1 MTVHRTHPPTRAM
14 RESPDIDQLRR
25 QARELLEAYRAQ
37 SPDAVVEVD
46 AHHRTATPD
55 TFALHDAQFVLA
67 RSYGFESWPKLK
79 AAVEGVTTKRLHEA
93 VQKGDLGAVRA
104 LLARRPEIVDL
115 LREGPSG
122 FEIRA
127 IHIAVMARDVEM
139 TRLLLEAG
147 ADTRDGIWPNRDATS
162 PRTIAEE
169 RGYDE
174 IVALMTA
181 QEEKRGAR
189 SVNAHGD
196 GVRRLRDAMMTGGEE
211 AVIAVFESEPGLA
224 GMCPP
229 DGVTMLHRAAQ
240 YGLLRVARWLLDH
253 GADVNQPS
261 QPDFWRW
268 KGRTPLEFAVWEYA
282 ADSGRSAREAM
293 AALLIERG
301 AELTPLAAAALGRWD
316 YLASCPLDSLQGKA
330 VLQAAVRG
338 DRPDVLRRLLER
350 GLDPNERMQLGQLE
364 DQTFS
369 SGGPLLE
376 AVNTGRIDMAR
387 LLLAHGADPNASVY
401 TAGSPTCCGL
411 YRRLPAYARARPGH
425 DRFDGRTRRLD
436 RRRRPSATSATSEL
450 ARRMLEGEIDPHLE
464 SGTSSGQT
472 VAEQILWSG
481 ASGRSAEIVRM
492 ALERIDWPRDDPRW
506 FWMLW
511 RPLPGHQDLNEAE
524 QADSRATFRLILER
538 CDPNLRAL
546 ESGQTM
552 LHEVIAR
559 DHGVGVS
566 LATML
571 LDAGARTDIRDEFL
585 KSTPLG
591 WACRWGRVE
600 LVDTAAGS
608 RGGSDRG
615 RGRAVGHTARVGRTA
630 APCGDRLDPPAA
642 RSWPIAVLA
651 EVRSRAACSENAGPD

>member
-1 MTVHRTHPPTRAM
+1 MTVRRTHPPTRVM
-14 RESPDIDQLRR
+14 RENPDIDQLRR

-37 SPDAVVEVD
+37 SPDAVLEVD
-46 AHHRTATPD
+46 AYHRNATPD

-67 RSYGFESWPKLK
+67 RAYGFESWSKLK
-79 AAVEGVTTKRLHEA
+79 AAVEGVTTKQLYEA
-93 VQKGDLGAVRA
+93 VKKGDLGAVRA

-115 LREGPSG
+115 LPGGPSG
-122 FEIRA
+122 PEIRTL
-127 IHIAVMARDVEM
+127 HIAVMARDVEM

-181 QEEKRGAR
+181 HEEKRGGR
-189 SVNAHGD
+189 SVDAHD
-196 GVRRLRDAMMTGGEE
+196 NGVRRLRDAMMTGGEE
-211 AVIAVFESEPGLA
+211 AVIAVFESEPALA
-224 GMCPP
+224 DMCSP

-253 GADVNQPS
+253 GADVNKPS

-268 KGRTPLEFAVWEYA
+268 KGRTPLEFAVWEFA
-282 ADSGRSAREAM
+282 ADSDRSARETM
-293 AALLIERG
+293 AALLIEHG

-316 YLASCPLDSLQGKA
+316 YLASCPLESLQGKA

-350 GLDPNERMQLGQLE
+350 GLDPNEQMQLGQIE
-364 DQTFS
+364 EQTFS

-401 TAGSPTCCGL
+401 TAGSATAA
-411 YRRLPAYARARPGH
+411 AYNGGSPRTHAPDQAMIDLMIEHGGWIDPGAAGYI
-425 DRFDGRTRRLD
+425 RNV
-436 RRRRPSATSATSEL
+436 EL
-450 ARRMLEGEIDPHLE
+450 ARRVLQGEIDPHPE
-464 SGTSSGQT
+464 SGTLSGEK
-472 VAEQILWSG
+472 VAEQILWGG
-481 ASGRSAEIVRM
+481 ASSRSAEIVRM

-506 FWMLW
+506 FWLLW
-511 RPLPGHQDLNEAE
+511 RPLPGHRDLDEVE

-538 CDPNLRAL
+538 CGPNLRAP

-591 WACRWGRVE
+591 WACRWGRLALVE
-600 LVDTAAGS
+600 LLLARGADPIEAG
-608 RGGSDRG
+608 
-615 RGRAVGHTARVGRTA
+615 A
-630 APCGDRLDPPAA
+630 APWATPLAWAERRHHAG
-642 RSWPIAVLA
+642 IASIL
-651 EVRSRAACSENAGPD
+651 RQHGAGR

>member
-14 RESPDIDQLRR
+14 RETPDIDQLKR

-37 SPDAVVEVD
+37 SPDTIIEVA
-46 AHHRTATPD
+46 AHHRTATPE

-79 AAVEGVTTKRLHEA
+79 AAVDGVTTTRLHEA
-93 VQKGDLGAVRA
+93 VQKGDLDAVRA

-147 ADTRDGIWPNRDATS
+147 ADTRDGIWPNRGATS

-196 GVRRLRDAMMTGGEE
+196 GVRRLRDATMTGGEE

-229 DGVTMLHRAAQ
+229 DGVTMLHRAAR
-240 YGLLRVARWLLDH
+240 YGLLRVAKWLLDH
-253 GADVNQPS
+253 GADVNKQS

-268 KGRTPLEFAVWEYA
+268 KGRTPLEFAVWECA
-282 ADSGRSAREAM
+282 ADSGRSASEAM
-293 AALLIERG
+293 ASLLIERG

-316 YLASCPLDSLQGKA
+316 YLASCAPDSLQGKA

-350 GLDPNERMQLGQLE
+350 GLDPNERMQLGHVE

-376 AVNTGRIDMAR
+376 AVNTERIDMAR
-387 LLLAHGADPNASVY
+387 LLLAHGADPNASVF
-401 TAGSPTCCGL
+401 TAGSATAAAYTGGSP
-411 YRRLPAYARARPGH
+411 RRHAPDQAMIDLMVEHGGWIDA
-425 DRFDGRTRRLD
+425 
-436 RRRRPSATSATSEL
+436 PSVGYLRNVEL
-450 ARRMLEGEIDPHLE
+450 ARRMLEGELDPHLE
-464 SGTSSGQT
+464 SGAFSGET
-472 VAEQILWSG
+472 VEAILWSG

-492 ALERIDWPRDDPRW
+492 ALERINWPRDDPRW

-511 RPLPGHQDLNEAE
+511 RPLPGHRDLNEAE

-538 CDPNLRAL
+538 CDPNLRAP

-571 LDAGARTDIRDEFL
+571 LDAGARTDIRDKFL

-591 WACRWGRVE
+591 WACRWGRVALVE
-600 LVDTAAGS
+600 LLLARGADPIEAGAEPWATPLAWAERRQHAEIAS
-608 RGGSDRG
+608 ILRQHGADR
-615 RGRAVGHTARVGRTA
+615 
-630 APCGDRLDPPAA
+630 
-642 RSWPIAVLA
+642 
-651 EVRSRAACSENAGPD
+651 

>member
-1 MTVHRTHPPTRAM
+1 M
-14 RESPDIDQLRR
+14 RDNPDIDQLKR

-37 SPDAVVEVD
+37 SPDTIIEVA
-46 AHHRTATPD
+46 AHHRTATPE

-79 AAVEGVTTKRLHEA
+79 AAVDGVTTTRLHEA
-93 VQKGDLGAVRA
+93 VQKGDFGAVRA

-240 YGLLRVARWLLDH
+240 YGLLRVAKWLLDH
-253 GADVNQPS
+253 GADVNKQS

-268 KGRTPLEFAVWEYA
+268 KGRTPLEFAVWECA
-282 ADSGRSAREAM
+282 ADSGRSASEAM

-316 YLASCPLDSLQGKA
+316 YLASCAPDSLQGKG

-338 DRPDVLRRLLER
+338 DRPDVLRRLLET

-387 LLLAHGADPNASVY
+387 LLLAHGADPNASVF
-401 TAGSPTCCGL
+401 TAGSATAA
-411 YRRLPAYARARPGH
+411 AYTGGSP
-425 DRFDGRTRRLD
+425 RTHAPDQAMIDLMLEHGGWID
-436 RRRRPSATSATSEL
+436 ASAVGYIRNVEL
-450 ARRMLEGEIDPHLE
+450 ARRMLQGEIDPHPA
-464 SGTSSGQT
+464 SGTFTGEK
-472 VAEQILWSG
+472 VAEQILWGG

-492 ALERIDWPRDDPRW
+492 ALERINWPRDDPRW

-511 RPLPGHQDLNEAE
+511 RPLPGHEDLNDAE
-524 QADSRATFRLILER
+524 QADCRESFRLILER
-538 CDPNLRAL
+538 CDPNLRAP

-591 WACRWGRVE
+591 WACRWGRVALVE
-600 LVDTAAGS
+600 LLLARGADPIEAGAEPWATPLAWAERRQHAEIAS
-608 RGGSDRG
+608 ILRQHGADR
-615 RGRAVGHTARVGRTA
+615 
-630 APCGDRLDPPAA
+630 
-642 RSWPIAVLA
+642 
-651 EVRSRAACSENAGPD
+651 

>member
-1 MTVHRTHPPTRAM
+1 MTVRPTHPPTRVM
-14 RESPDIDQLRR
+14 REKPDIDQLRR

-37 SPDAVVEVD
+37 SPDAVLEVE
-46 AHHRTATPD
+46 AYHRTATPA

-79 AAVEGVTTKRLHEA
+79 AGVEGVTTKRLHG
-93 VQKGDLGAVRA
+93 VVKKGDLEAVRA

-115 LREGPSG
+115 LPGGPSG
-122 FEIRA
+122 SEIRA
-127 IHIAVMARDVEM
+127 LHIAVMARDVEM

-147 ADTRDGIWPNRDATS
+147 ADTRDGIWPNRDATG

-181 QEEKRGAR
+181 HEEKRGAR
-189 SVNAHGD
+189 VVNALDD
-196 GVRRLRDAMMTGGEE
+196 GVRRLRDAMRTGGEE
-211 AVIAVFESEPGLA
+211 AVIALFESVPALA
-224 GMCPP
+224 DMCPP

-253 GADVNQPS
+253 GADVNKPS

-268 KGRTPLEFAVWEYA
+268 KGRTPLEFAVWEFA
-282 ADSGRSAREAM
+282 ADSDRSTHEAM

-301 AELTPLAAAALGRWD
+301 AELTPLAAAALGRWEH
-316 YLASCPLDSLQGKA
+316 LASCPVDSLRGRA

-338 DRPDVLRRLLER
+338 DRPEVLRRLLDR
-350 GLDPNERMQLGQLE
+350 DLDPNERMQLGQLE

-401 TAGSPTCCGL
+401 TAGSATGA
-411 YRRLPAYARARPGH
+411 AYNGGSP
-425 DRFDGRTRRLD
+425 RTHAPDQAMIDLMVEHGGWID
-436 RRRRPSATSATSEL
+436 ASAVGYIRNVEL
-450 ARRMLEGEIDPHLE
+450 ARRMLQGEIDPHSE
-464 SGTSSGQT
+464 SCTFSGEK
-472 VAEQILWSG
+472 VAEQILWGG

-492 ALERIDWPRDDPRW
+492 ALERIDWPRDNPRW
-506 FWMLW
+506 FWLLW
-511 RPLPGHQDLNEAE
+511 RPLPGHRDLDEVE
-524 QADSRATFRLILER
+524 QADSRATFRLILDR
-538 CDPNLRAL
+538 CDPNLQAP

-559 DHGVGVS
+559 DHGVGVA

-591 WACRWGRVE
+591 WACRWGRVALVE
-600 LVDTAAGS
+600 LLLARGADPIEAGAEAWATPLAWAERRHHAAIAAS
-608 RGGSDRG
+608 LRQRGAHR
-615 RGRAVGHTARVGRTA
+615 
-630 APCGDRLDPPAA
+630 
-642 RSWPIAVLA
+642 
-651 EVRSRAACSENAGPD
+651 

>member
-1 MTVHRTHPPTRAM
+1 M
-14 RESPDIDQLRR
+14 RDNPDIDQLKR

-37 SPDAVVEVD
+37 SPDAVLEVE
-46 AHHRTATPD
+46 AHHRTATAE

-79 AAVEGVTTKRLHEA
+79 AAVEGVTTERLHEA
-93 VQKGDLGAVRA
+93 VKKGDLGAVRA

-115 LREGPSG
+115 LPDGPSG
-122 FEIRA
+122 FELRA
-127 IHIAVMARDVEM
+127 LHIAVMARDVEM

-147 ADTRDGIWPNRDATS
+147 ADTRGGIWPNRDATS

-174 IVALMTA
+174 IVALMTV

-189 SVNAHGD
+189 NVNVHDA
-196 GVRRLRDAMMTGGEE
+196 GVRRFRDAMMSGGEE
-211 AVIAVFESEPGLA
+211 AVIALFESEPALA
-224 GMCPP
+224 GMCAP
-229 DGVTMLHRAAQ
+229 DGVTMLHRAAHC
-240 YGLLRVARWLLDH
+240 GLLRVARWLLDH
-253 GADVNQPS
+253 GADVNTPS

-268 KGRTPLEFAVWEYA
+268 NGGTPLEFAVWDY
-282 ADSGRSAREAM
+282 ADSGRAASEAM

-316 YLASCPLDSLQGKA
+316 YLASCPLESLQGRG
-330 VLQAAVRG
+330 VLEAAVRG
-338 DRPDVLRRLLER
+338 DRPEVVRRLLEM

-401 TAGSPTCCGL
+401 TSGSATAAAYTGGSPRTHAPDQAMIDLMVEHGGWIDAGSVG
-411 YRRLPAYARARPGH
+411 YMGNV
-425 DRFDGRTRRLD
+425 
-436 RRRRPSATSATSEL
+436 EL
-450 ARRMLEGEIDPHLE
+450 AGRMLQGELDPHLE
-464 SGTSSGQT
+464 SGTFSGET

-481 ASGRSAEIVRM
+481 ASGRSVEIVRM

-511 RPLPGHQDLNEAE
+511 RPLPGHADLADVE
-524 QADSRATFRLILER
+524 QADCRESFRLILER
-538 CDPNLRAL
+538 CDPNLQAP

-566 LATML
+566 LASIL
-571 LDAGARTDIRDEFL
+571 LDAGAHTDARDEFL

-591 WACRWGRVE
+591 WACRWSRVE
-600 LVDTAAGS
+600 LVKLLLARGADPIEPEAEPWATPLRWAEQRQQAAIASILRQHGA
-608 RGGSDRG
+608 DR
-615 RGRAVGHTARVGRTA
+615 
-630 APCGDRLDPPAA
+630 
-642 RSWPIAVLA
+642 
-651 EVRSRAACSENAGPD
+651 

>member
-1 MTVHRTHPPTRAM
+1 MTVRRTHPPTRAM
-14 RESPDIDQLRR
+14 RETPDIDQLRR
-25 QARELLEAYRAQ
+25 QARALLEAYRAQ
-37 SPDAVVEVD
+37 SPDAVLEVD
-46 AHHRTATPD
+46 AYHRTATLD

-79 AAVEGVTTKRLHEA
+79 AGVEGVTTKRLHEA
-93 VQKGDLGAVRA
+93 VKKNDLGAVRA

-115 LREGPSG
+115 LPGGPSG
-122 FEIRA
+122 SEIRA
-127 IHIAVMARDVEM
+127 LHIAVMARDVEM

-181 QEEKRGAR
+181 QEEKHGAR

-211 AVIAVFESEPGLA
+211 AVIAVFESEPALA

-240 YGLLRVARWLLDH
+240 YGLLRVAKWHLDH
-253 GADVNQPS
+253 GADVNKQS

-282 ADSGRSAREAM
+282 ADSDRSAREAM
-293 AALLIERG
+293 AALLVERG
-301 AELTPLAAAALGRWD
+301 AELTPLAAAALGRWE
-316 YLASCPLDSLQGKA
+316 YLASCPLESLQGKA

-350 GLDPNERMQLGQLE
+350 GLDPSERMQLGQLE

-387 LLLAHGADPNASVY
+387 LLLAHGADPNASVF
-401 TAGSPTCCGL
+401 TAGSATAAAYNGGSPPTHAPDQAMIDLMVQHGGWIDAGSVG
-411 YRRLPAYARARPGH
+411 YMRNV
-425 DRFDGRTRRLD
+425 
-436 RRRRPSATSATSEL
+436 EL
-450 ARRMLEGEIDPHLE
+450 ARRMLQGEVDPHLE
-464 SGTSSGQT
+464 SGT
-472 VAEQILWSG
+472 VEEAILWGG

-492 ALERIDWPRDDPRW
+492 ALEGIDWPRDNPRW
-506 FWMLW
+506 FWLLW
-511 RPLPGHQDLNEAE
+511 RPLPGHRDLDEVE
-524 QADSRATFRLILER
+524 QADSRATFRLILDR
-538 CDPNLRAL
+538 CDPNLQAPD
-546 ESGQTM
+546 SGQTM

-559 DHGVGVS
+559 DHGVGVA

-591 WACRWGRVE
+591 WACRWGRVALVE
-600 LVDTAAGS
+600 LLLARGADPIEAG
-608 RGGSDRG
+608 
-615 RGRAVGHTARVGRTA
+615 AEPWAT
-630 APCGDRLDPPAA
+630 
-642 RSWPIAVLA
+642 PIAWA
-651 EVRSRAACSENAGPD
+651 ERQHHAGITSILKQHGAGRSQ

>member
-14 RESPDIDQLRR
+14 RENPDIDQLKR
-25 QARELLEAYRAQ
+25 QARELLESYRAQ
-37 SPDAVVEVD
+37 SPDTIIEVA
-46 AHHRTATPD
+46 AHHRTATPE

-79 AAVEGVTTKRLHEA
+79 AAVDGVTTTRLHEA
-93 VQKGDLGAVRA
+93 VRKGDLAAVRA
-104 LLARRPEIVDL
+104 LLGRRPEIVDL
-115 LREGPSG
+115 LRGGPSG
-122 FEIRA
+122 FERRA

-147 ADTRDGIWPNRDATS
+147 ADARDGIWPNRDATS

-181 QEEKRGAR
+181 QEEKRGVR
-189 SVNAHGD
+189 SVNTHGD

-211 AVIAVFESEPGLA
+211 AAIAVFESEPGFA
-224 GMCPP
+224 GTCPP

-240 YGLLRVARWLLDH
+240 YGLLRVAQWLLDH
-253 GADVNQPS
+253 GADVNKPS

-268 KGRTPLEFAVWEYA
+268 QGRTPLEFAVWECA
-282 ADSGRSAREAM
+282 ADSGRSASEAM

-316 YLASCPLDSLQGKA
+316 YLASSAPDSLQGKG

-338 DRPDVLRRLLER
+338 DRPDLLRRLLET

-387 LLLAHGADPNASVY
+387 LLLAHGADPNASVF
-401 TAGSPTCCGL
+401 TAGSATAA
-411 YRRLPAYARARPGH
+411 AYTGGSP
-425 DRFDGRTRRLD
+425 RTHAPDQAMIDLMVQHGGWIDAASVGYIRNV
-436 RRRRPSATSATSEL
+436 EL

-464 SGTSSGQT
+464 SGTFSGEK

-481 ASGRSAEIVRM
+481 ASGRSVEIVRM
-492 ALERIDWPRDDPRW
+492 ALERIDWPRNDPRW

-511 RPLPGHQDLNEAE
+511 RPLPGHQDLTEAE

-538 CDPNLRAL
+538 CDPNLRAP

-585 KSTPLG
+585 QSTPLG
-591 WACRWGRVE
+591 WACRWGRLALVE
-600 LVDTAAGS
+600 LLLARGADPIEAGAEPWATPLAWAERREHAAIASILRQHGA
-608 RGGSDRG
+608 DR
-615 RGRAVGHTARVGRTA
+615 
-630 APCGDRLDPPAA
+630 
-642 RSWPIAVLA
+642 
-651 EVRSRAACSENAGPD
+651 

>member
-14 RESPDIDQLRR
+14 RDTPDIDQLKR

-37 SPDAVVEVD
+37 SPDAVIEVA
-46 AHHRTATPD
+46 AHHRTATPE

-79 AAVEGVTTKRLHEA
+79 AAVDGVTTTRLHEA
-93 VQKGDLGAVRA
+93 VQKGDLGAARA

-189 SVNAHGD
+189 SVNALDD

-240 YGLLRVARWLLDH
+240 YGLLRVATWLLDH
-253 GADVNQPS
+253 GADVNKPS

-282 ADSGRSAREAM
+282 ADSGRSARRGDGR
-293 AALLIERG
+293 AAHRTWRRADSARG
-301 AELTPLAAAALGRWD
+301 RCARPLGLSRVMRARLAAGKGGAAGGR
-316 YLASCPLDSLQGKA
+316 A
-330 VLQAAVRG
+330 
-338 DRPDVLRRLLER
+338 
-350 GLDPNERMQLGQLE
+350 
-364 DQTFS
+364 
-369 SGGPLLE
+369 
-376 AVNTGRIDMAR
+376 
-387 LLLAHGADPNASVY
+387 
-401 TAGSPTCCGL
+401 
-411 YRRLPAYARARPGH
+411 
-425 DRFDGRTRRLD
+425 
-436 RRRRPSATSATSEL
+436 
-450 ARRMLEGEIDPHLE
+450 
-464 SGTSSGQT
+464 
-472 VAEQILWSG
+472 
-481 ASGRSAEIVRM
+481 GRS
-492 ALERIDWPRDDPRW
+492 
-506 FWMLW
+506 
-511 RPLPGHQDLNEAE
+511 
-524 QADSRATFRLILER
+524 S
-538 CDPNLRAL
+538 
-546 ESGQTM
+546 
-552 LHEVIAR
+552 
-559 DHGVGVS
+559 
-566 LATML
+566 
-571 LDAGARTDIRDEFL
+571 
-585 KSTPLG
+585 
-591 WACRWGRVE
+591 
-600 LVDTAAGS
+600 
-608 RGGSDRG
+608 
-615 RGRAVGHTARVGRTA
+615 
-630 APCGDRLDPPAA
+630 
-642 RSWPIAVLA
+642 
-651 EVRSRAACSENAGPD
+651 

>member
-1 MTVHRTHPPTRAM
+1 
-14 RESPDIDQLRR
+14 
-25 QARELLEAYRAQ
+25 
-37 SPDAVVEVD
+37 
-46 AHHRTATPD
+46 
-55 TFALHDAQFVLA
+55 
-67 RSYGFESWPKLK
+67 
-79 AAVEGVTTKRLHEA
+79 
-93 VQKGDLGAVRA
+93 
-104 LLARRPEIVDL
+104 
-115 LREGPSG
+115 
-122 FEIRA
+122 
-127 IHIAVMARDVEM
+127 
-139 TRLLLEAG
+139 
-147 ADTRDGIWPNRDATS
+147 
-162 PRTIAEE
+162 
-169 RGYDE
+169 
-174 IVALMTA
+174 MTA

-240 YGLLRVARWLLDH
+240 YGLLRVAKWLLDH
-253 GADVNQPS
+253 GADVNKQS

-268 KGRTPLEFAVWEYA
+268 KGQTPLEFGVWECA
-282 ADSGRSAREAM
+282 ADSGRSASEAM

-316 YLASCPLDSLQGKA
+316 YLASCAPDSLQGKG

-338 DRPDVLRRLLER
+338 DRPDVLRRLLET

-387 LLLAHGADPNASVY
+387 LLLAHGADPNASVF
-401 TAGSPTCCGL
+401 TAGSATAAAYTGGSP
-411 YRRLPAYARARPGH
+411 RRHEPDQAMIDLMVQHGGWIDA
-425 DRFDGRTRRLD
+425 
-436 RRRRPSATSATSEL
+436 PSVGYLRNVEL
-450 ARRMLEGEIDPHLE
+450 ARRMLDGELDPHLE
-464 SGTSSGQT
+464 SGAFSGET
-472 VAEQILWSG
+472 VEAILWSG

-492 ALERIDWPRDDPRW
+492 ALERINWPRDDPRW

-511 RPLPGHQDLNEAE
+511 RPLPGHRDLNGAE

-538 CDPNLRAL
+538 CDPNLRAP

-591 WACRWGRVE
+591 WACRWGRVALVE
-600 LVDTAAGS
+600 LLLARGADPIEAGAEPWATPLAWAERRQHAEIAS
-608 RGGSDRG
+608 ILRQHGADR
-615 RGRAVGHTARVGRTA
+615 
-630 APCGDRLDPPAA
+630 
-642 RSWPIAVLA
+642 
-651 EVRSRAACSENAGPD
+651 

>member
-1 MTVHRTHPPTRAM
+1 MTVRRTHPPTRVM
-14 RESPDIDQLRR
+14 RENPDIDQLRR

-37 SPDAVVEVD
+37 SPDAVLEVD
-46 AHHRTATPD
+46 ACHRTATPD

-67 RSYGFESWPKLK
+67 RAYGFESWPTLK
-79 AAVEGVTTKRLHEA
+79 AAVEGVTAKRLHEA

-174 IVALMTA
+174 IVAMILA

-189 SVNAHGD
+189 GANALGD
-196 GVRRLRDAMMTGGEE
+196 GYRRLRGAMMTGGEE

-240 YGLLRVARWLLDH
+240 YGLPRVAKWLLHH
-253 GADVNQPS
+253 GADVNKQS

-268 KGRTPLEFAVWEYA
+268 KGRTPLEFAVWECA
-282 ADSGRSAREAM
+282 VDSGRSASEAM
-293 AALLIERG
+293 AALLIDHG

-316 YLASCPLDSLQGKA
+316 YLASCPPDALRGKG

-338 DRPDVLRRLLER
+338 DRPDVLRRLLEL
-350 GLDPNERMQLGQLE
+350 GLDPNERLQLGQLE

-401 TAGSPTCCGL
+401 TAGSATAA
-411 YRRLPAYARARPGH
+411 AYTGGSP
-425 DRFDGRTRRLD
+425 RTHAPDQAMIDLMVEHGGWIDAASVGYIRNV
-436 RRRRPSATSATSEL
+436 EM
-450 ARRMLEGEIDPHLE
+450 ARRMLDGEIDPHLE
-464 SGTSSGQT
+464 SGTFSGEM

-511 RPLPGHQDLNEAE
+511 RPLPGHRDLNETE

-538 CDPNLRAL
+538 CDPNIRAP

-559 DHGVGVS
+559 DHGVGVALAS
-566 LATML
+566 LL
-571 LDAGARTDIRDEFL
+571 LDAGARTDVRDEFL

-591 WACRWGRVE
+591 WACRWGCIALVE
-600 LVDTAAGS
+600 LLLARGADPIEAGAEPWATPFAWAERRHHAGIAS
-608 RGGSDRG
+608 ILRQHGAG
-615 RGRAVGHTARVGRTA
+615 R
-630 APCGDRLDPPAA
+630 
-642 RSWPIAVLA
+642 
-651 EVRSRAACSENAGPD
+651 

>member
-1 MTVHRTHPPTRAM
+1 MTLHRTHPPTRAM
-14 RESPDIDQLRR
+14 RDNPDIDQLKR

-37 SPDAVVEVD
+37 SPDTIIEVA
-46 AHHRTATPD
+46 AHHRTATPE

-79 AAVEGVTTKRLHEA
+79 AAADGVTTTRLHEA
-93 VQKGDLGAVRA
+93 VQKSDLGAVRA

-196 GVRRLRDAMMTGGEE
+196 GVHRLRDAMMTGGEE
-211 AVIAVFESEPGLA
+211 AVIAVFESEPALA
-224 GMCPP
+224 DMCPP

-253 GADVNQPS
+253 GADVNKPS

-268 KGRTPLEFAVWEYA
+268 KGRTPLEFAVWEFA
-282 ADSGRSAREAM
+282 ADSDRSAREAI

-301 AELTPLAAAALGRWD
+301 AELTPLAAAALGHWD
-316 YLASCPLDSLQGKA
+316 YLASCPLESLQGKA

-387 LLLAHGADPNASVY
+387 LLLSRGADPNASVY
-401 TAGSPTCCGL
+401 TAGSATGA
-411 YRRLPAYARARPGH
+411 AYNGGSP
-425 DRFDGRTRRLD
+425 RTHAPDQAMIDLMVEHGGWID
-436 RRRRPSATSATSEL
+436 ASAVGYLRNVEL
-450 ARRMLEGEIDPHLE
+450 ARRMLQGEIDPHPE
-464 SGTSSGQT
+464 SGTFSGEK
-472 VAEQILWSG
+472 VAEQILWGG

-506 FWMLW
+506 FWLLW
-511 RPLPGHQDLNEAE
+511 RPLPGHRDLDEVE
-524 QADSRATFRLILER
+524 QADSRATFRLILDR
-538 CDPNLRAL
+538 CDPNLQAP

-559 DHGVGVS
+559 DHGVGVA

-571 LDAGARTDIRDEFL
+571 LDTGARTDIRDEFL

-591 WACRWGRVE
+591 WACRWGRVALVE
-600 LVDTAAGS
+600 LLLARGADPIEAGAEPWATPLAWAERRRHAEIAS
-608 RGGSDRG
+608 ILRKH
-615 RGRAVGHTARVGRTA
+615 RA
-630 APCGDRLDPPAA
+630 D
-642 RSWPIAVLA
+642 
-651 EVRSRAACSENAGPD
+651 